1 MSEQILEKGT
11 IVKRPIRDVSP
22 KRREKIAKRL
32 QKPRTQMPT
41 EWEAERQKHVRRIG
55 ELERKVQMMDETRQK
70 LLISNRKHH
79 IRTGLYFDVCNA
91 LIFHEVL
98 PVKLGRCTR
107 CGYYDIWEQYDPVA
121 DFLCRFCIVKTTV

>member
-11 IVKRPIRDVSP
+11 IVTRPIRDASP
-22 KRREKIAKRL
+22 KRQKKIAKRL
-32 QKPRTQMPT
+32 QKPRSQMPI

-55 ELERKVQMMDETRQK
+55 DLERKVQMLEEGKQK
-70 LLISNRKHH
+70 LHISNRKLYV
-79 IRTGLYFDVCNA
+79 RTRLYFDVCNA
-91 LIFHEVL
+91 LILHEEL

-121 DFLCRFCIVKTTV
+121 DFLCRFCVVKTTV